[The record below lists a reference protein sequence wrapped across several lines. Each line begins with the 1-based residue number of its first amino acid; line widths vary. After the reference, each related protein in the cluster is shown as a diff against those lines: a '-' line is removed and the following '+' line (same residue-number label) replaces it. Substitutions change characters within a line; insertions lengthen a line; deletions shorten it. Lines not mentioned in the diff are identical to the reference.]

1 MQAFHS
7 LYGDPDDMVRLSD
20 EERNAARD
28 IELALRGLGSLEE
41 FEPGSASL
49 ERLLEILT
57 VELEAGLPRVG
68 RFGEGVFVG
77 PLTAAVGLDL
87 DKVYVVGLAEDLY
100 PGRVQPDPLVLD
112 RVRREPGVALRTER
126 DRVDAMQRHLL
137 AAFDAAPEVVACFPR
152 GDLRRSHLRLPS
164 RWLMPTLR
172 RLSGDPH
179 LVASRWDS
187 AGGENII
194 GSNSYATEL
203 ETTRLPMSE
212 QEWRVRAHRSATA
225 ASDAVVDAA
234 TTLVEARASTAF
246 TRHDGYLRGQSGLPD
261 FGAGEVPVSP
271 TQLESYATCPHSYF
285 VQRLLRVEPIEQPEE
300 IIAIS
305 ALEIG
310 DLMHRAVDGLITELN
325 GRLPSYGEPWTSA
338 HHTRLIEIAN
348 ALAAEKEM
356 RGLTGHWRL
365 WSAERTR
372 ILRDLD
378 QMLADDSVWRAGL
391 DAKVVGSEYAF
402 GMNDPDS
409 GPAVELELSEGRILL
424 RGKADKIDQTRSGVV
439 LVTDIKTGSS
449 YSYKILNR
457 DPVAAGTKLQLPV
470 YAYAARQAFHAT
482 EARAQYWFVRKDRES
497 IPLTLDAE
505 LDQVYRSTL
514 ETLVT
519 SIAAGLFPAKPP
531 ETDFGRQCAY
541 CNPDNVS
548 NTVQRERWRNKRTDE
563 TLRGLVGLI
572 QPDALGTSET

>member
-1 MQAFHS
+1 
-7 LYGDPDDMVRLSD
+7 
-20 EERNAARD
+20 
-28 IELALRGLGSLEE
+28 
-41 FEPGSASL
+41 
-49 ERLLEILT
+49 
-57 VELEAGLPRVG
+57 
-68 RFGEGVFVG
+68 
-77 PLTAAVGLDL
+77 
-87 DKVYVVGLAEDLY
+87 
-100 PGRVQPDPLVLD
+100 
-112 RVRREPGVALRTER
+112 
-126 DRVDAMQRHLL
+126 
-137 AAFDAAPEVVACFPR
+137 
-152 GDLRRSHLRLPS
+152 
-164 RWLMPTLR
+164 MPTLR

-305 ALEIG
+305 PLEIG
-310 DLMHRAVDGLITELN
+310 DLMHRAMDGLITELN

-378 QMLADDSVWRAGL
+378 RMLADDSVWRAGL
-391 DAKVVGSEYAF
+391 DAKVVGSECAF

-424 RGKADKIDQTRSGVV
+424 GERPTRS
-439 LVTDIKTGSS
+439 TRHEAGSCS
-449 YSYKILNR
+449 SPTSRPVAPTRTRILNR

-470 YAYAARQAFHAT
+470 YAYAARPSLSRDRSEGAVLVRPEGPREHPPDTGRRTGPGLPVDAGDVGDLDRGGSVPGEAAARRISVVSVPTAT
-482 EARAQYWFVRKDRES
+482 
-497 IPLTLDAE
+497 PTM
-505 LDQVYRSTL
+505 
-514 ETLVT
+514 
-519 SIAAGLFPAKPP
+519 
-531 ETDFGRQCAY
+531 
-541 CNPDNVS
+541 
-548 NTVQRERWRNKRTDE
+548 
-563 TLRGLVGLI
+563 
-572 QPDALGTSET
+572 

>member
-1 MQAFHS
+1 
-7 LYGDPDDMVRLSD
+7 
-20 EERNAARD
+20 
-28 IELALRGLGSLEE
+28 
-41 FEPGSASL
+41 
-49 ERLLEILT
+49 
-57 VELEAGLPRVG
+57 
-68 RFGEGVFVG
+68 
-77 PLTAAVGLDL
+77 
-87 DKVYVVGLAEDLY
+87 
-100 PGRVQPDPLVLD
+100 
-112 RVRREPGVALRTER
+112 
-126 DRVDAMQRHLL
+126 
-137 AAFDAAPEVVACFPR
+137 
-152 GDLRRSHLRLPS
+152 
-164 RWLMPTLR
+164 MPTLG
-172 RLSGDPH
+172 RLSSDPP

-187 AGGENII
+187 AGGERII

-261 FGAGEVPVSP
+261 FGAGEGPVSP

-372 ILRDLD
+372 IVRDPPD

-402 GMNDPDS
+402 GMNDPDFGAGQLSSSYPRVGSCS
-409 GPAVELELSEGRILL
+409 GGRP
-424 RGKADKIDQTRSGVV
+424 TRS
-439 LVTDIKTGSS
+439 TRHEAGSCS
-449 YSYKILNR
+449 SPTSR
-457 DPVAAGTKLQLPV
+457 PVAPT
-470 YAYAARQAFHAT
+470 R
-482 EARAQYWFVRKDRES
+482 
-497 IPLTLDAE
+497 I
-505 LDQVYRSTL
+505 
-514 ETLVT
+514 
-519 SIAAGLFPAKPP
+519 SIAAPSEVL
-531 ETDFGRQCAY
+531 
-541 CNPDNVS
+541 VS
-548 NTVQRERWRNKRTDE
+548 QTVRD
-563 TLRGLVGLI
+563 LVASYGLI
-572 QPDALGTSET
+572 LEEYGTYTLKGAPNEWRLFRAAN